1 MITGLIIGVTVLI
14 GALLMYTSF
23 LFGEMHGH
31 EKGLDEAEQIAR
43 EVHDET
49 VRGNDDRA

>member
-1 MITGLIIGVTVLI
+1 MIMGLIIGVTVLI

-23 LFGEMHGH
+23 LIGEMHGH

-43 EVHDET
+43 EVHDERI
-49 VRGNDDRA
+49 RGNVDRA